1 MASQKTTKKDLLK
14 AEEQQQGS
22 AVDRVTSLPLLNS
35 AFNLVSSAYNYT
47 KETHPCLSGVCSVAE
62 TVAAVAVGSMVGGAQ
77 PILNQLEP
85 QIALVNEYACKGL
98 DQLEENLPFLQQPA
112 DKVIS
117 DTKQLVSTKVTSAM
131 DAACEAKE
139 AMANKVTEAV
149 DLTKN
154 VVGDSVKLTRS
165 VVTSTINSAVE
176 AAHGAKDLVTN
187 KVTEAVDLGKHMV
200 EDSIAQ
206 TKSAVASTI
215 VNAVEAAQG
224 AKDVVTTKVTTKV
237 TEAVEAAQGA
247 KDLVTTKVTEA
258 VDLSK
263 HMVEDSIAQTKSAV
277 ASTIVNAVEAAQGAK
292 DVVTNKVTEAVDL
305 SKHMVEDSIAQT
317 KSAVAST
324 IASAVEA
331 AQGAKDMVTNKVT
344 TKVTE
349 AVEAAQGAKDLVTSK
364 VTEAVDLSK
373 HMVEDSVAQ
382 TKSAVVS
389 TIVNAV
395 EAAQGAKDVVTN
407 KVTTKVTEAV
417 DLSKHMVE
425 DSIAQT
431 KSAVASTI
439 TAAVEAAQGAKDLVT
454 NKVTEAMDLTKGAVQ
469 DSVEKT
475 KSVVTSTV
483 STALDAA
490 YGTITSKINTAL
502 EQGKE
507 ALQEGVEMTNSV
519 VTNSISKAKAVSQ
532 AVGGGVEAVL
542 GMSEDLVDHY
552 LPMTDEELGKL
563 ATSEGSGMASVEEQ
577 RQNKS
582 YFVRLGS
589 LPNKVRRRAYH
600 LSLHKL
606 QRLRQSTQETLSRLQ
621 LAIKLVQTCFSL
633 FPPVCSLPAQ
643 LSRWK
648 LFLHALP
655 AASHLGS
662 LLGGKHWCCSDC
674 VCLQSSSS
682 SRSSHQIESVK
693 GEVGQKLLDGQEKL
707 YQLWLDWSLTQPKG
721 NQVKT
726 ASQVE
731 VESRT
736 LTMLHIITRQLQP
749 VYENLKASI
758 QGLPSNIQEAV
769 YQATRKIHQL
779 HRSFSSAVSFQDLS
793 STTLTQSQDWVAEA
807 RRSLDVLFEYVTQ
820 NTPLN
825 WVVGPFRAVVN
836 VPQGS
841 RKQKKKDSVP
851 PIKSPVLDKAA
862 SSKEGVETPKEPKG
876 AQEILV
882 EVCELLEKLG
892 SRKQKKKDS
901 VPPIKPP
908 VLDKATSSKE
918 GAKTAEEPKGAQEI
932 LGEGHEVLEKLEE
945 KAEKDTEVALPA
957 KEVTTKAPEEDL

>member
-22 AVDRVTSLPLLNS
+22 AVNRVTSLPLLNS

-62 TVAAVAVGSMVGGAQ
+62 TVAAVAVGSVVGGAQ

-131 DAACEAKE
+131 DAACEARE

-154 VVGDSVKLTRS
+154 AVGDSVKLTRS

-176 AAHGAKDLVTN
+176 AAHGAKDLVTT
-187 KVTEAVDLGKHMV
+187 KVTEAVDLTKHVV
-200 EDSIAQ
+200 EDSIEQ

-224 AKDVVTTKVTTKV
+224 AKDLVTSKVTTKVTEAVEAAQGAKDLVTNKVTTKV

-263 HMVEDSIAQTKSAV
+263 HMVEDSIEQTKSAV
-277 ASTIVNAVEAAQGAK
+277 TSTIVNAVEAAQGAK
-292 DVVTNKVTEAVDL
+292 DL
-305 SKHMVEDSIAQT
+305 
-317 KSAVAST
+317 
-324 IASAVEA
+324 
-331 AQGAKDMVTNKVT
+331 VTNKVT

-349 AVEAAQGAKDLVTSK
+349 AVEAAQGAKDLVTTKVTEAVDLMEGAKDLVTNKVTEAVDFSKHIVEDSVVRTKSAVASTIVNAVEAAQGAKDLVTNK

-373 HMVEDSVAQ
+373 HMVEDSV
-382 TKSAVVS
+382 
-389 TIVNAV
+389 
-395 EAAQGAKDVVTN
+395 GR
-407 KVTTKVTEAV
+407 
-417 DLSKHMVE
+417 
-425 DSIAQT
+425 T

-439 TAAVEAAQGAKDLVT
+439 SAAVEAAQGAKDLVT

-475 KSVVTSTV
+475 KSAVTSTV

-542 GMSEDLVDHY
+542 GMSEDLVDNY
-552 LPMTDEELGKL
+552 LPMTEEELGKL
-563 ATSEGSGMASVEEQ
+563 ATSEGPGMAPVEEQ

-589 LPNKVRRRAYH
+589 LSTKVRRRAYH

-621 LAIKLVQTCFSL
+621 LAIKLVQTCLSL
-633 FPPVCSLPAQ
+633 FPPVCSLPA
-643 LSRWK
+643 LLARWK
-648 LFLHALP
+648 LFLHAPP
-655 AASHLGS
+655 AACHLGS
-662 LLGGKHWCCSDC
+662 LPGREALVLLC

-682 SRSSHQIESVK
+682 SHFSYQIESVK

-707 YQLWLDWSLTQPKG
+707 CQLWLDWSLTQPKG
-721 NQVKT
+721 NQVRT

-736 LTMLHIITRQLQP
+736 LTMLHIITQQLQP
-749 VYENLKASI
+749 IYENLKASI
-758 QGLPSNIQEAV
+758 QGLPSNIQAAV
-769 YQATRKIHQL
+769 HQATRNIHKL
-779 HRSFSSAVSFQDLS
+779 HRSFASAVSFQDLS
-793 STTLTQSQDWVAEA
+793 STTLTRSQDRVAEA

-825 WVVGPFRAVVN
+825 WVVGPFRAVATMS
-836 VPQGS
+836 QGS
-841 RKQKKKDSVP
+841 RKQQKKDLVP
-851 PIKSPVLDKAA
+851 PIKSPVL
-862 SSKEGVETPKEPKG
+862 
-876 AQEILV
+876 
-882 EVCELLEKLG
+882 EK
-892 SRKQKKKDS
+892 
-901 VPPIKPP
+901 P
-908 VLDKATSSKE
+908 TSSKE
-918 GAKTAEEPKGAQEI
+918 GAETPEEPKGAHEI
-932 LGEGHEVLEKLEE
+932 LGEEGEVLEKLEE
-945 KAEKDTEVALPA
+945 KAEEDAEVALAA
-957 KEVTTKAPEEDL
+957 KEVKTKAPEEDL

>member
-187 KVTEAVDLGKHMV
+187 KVTEAVDL
-200 EDSIAQ
+200 
-206 TKSAVASTI
+206 
-215 VNAVEAAQG
+215 
-224 AKDVVTTKVTTKV
+224 
-237 TEAVEAAQGA
+237 
-247 KDLVTTKVTEA
+247 
-258 VDLSK
+258 SK

-277 ASTIVNAVEAAQGAK
+277 ASTIVN
-292 DVVTNKVTEAVDL
+292 
-305 SKHMVEDSIAQT
+305 
-317 KSAVAST
+317 
-324 IASAVEA
+324 AVEA

-349 AVEAAQGAKDLVTSK
+349 AVEAAQGAKDLVTTKVTEAVEAAQGAKDLVTNKVTEAVDFSKHIVEDSVGRTKSAVASTIVNAVEAAQGAKDLVTNK

-373 HMVEDSVAQ
+373 HMVEDSV
-382 TKSAVVS
+382 
-389 TIVNAV
+389 
-395 EAAQGAKDVVTN
+395 GR
-407 KVTTKVTEAV
+407 
-417 DLSKHMVE
+417 
-425 DSIAQT
+425 T

-507 ALQEGVEMTNSV
+507 ALQEGVEMTNLV

-542 GMSEDLVDHY
+542 GISEDLVDHY

-589 LPNKVRRRAYH
+589 LSNKVQRRAYH

-621 LAIKLVQTCFSL
+621 LAIKL
-633 FPPVCSLPAQ
+633 
-643 LSRWK
+643 
-648 LFLHALP
+648 
-655 AASHLGS
+655 
-662 LLGGKHWCCSDC
+662 
-674 VCLQSSSS
+674 
-682 SRSSHQIESVK
+682 IESVK

-736 LTMLHIITRQLQP
+736 LTMLHIITQQLQP

-807 RRSLDVLFEYVTQ
+807 QRSLDVLFEYVTQ
-820 NTPLN
+820 NTPLS

-892 SRKQKKKDS
+892 SRKQKKKDL

-908 VLDKATSSKE
+908 VLDEATSSKE
-918 GAKTAEEPKGAQEI
+918 GAKTPEEPKGAQEI